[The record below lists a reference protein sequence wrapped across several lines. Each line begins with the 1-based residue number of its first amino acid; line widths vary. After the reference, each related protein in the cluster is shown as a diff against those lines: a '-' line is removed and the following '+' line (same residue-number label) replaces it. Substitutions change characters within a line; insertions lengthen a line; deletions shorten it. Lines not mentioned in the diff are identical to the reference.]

1 MTLLSDGYCFLENLE
16 DAAIRAMTFGFEIP
30 RNFHNVD
37 SYRPV
42 NVDEALFRS
51 VPDVVSAGII
61 DVIDLPI
68 FDATIPFIYLK
79 HGFLP
84 EFTVVYFMN
93 AQPKGRISNSTRFY
107 RALHLVE
114 MYRKYLMGGSGVVV
128 EEREDNLEDQPVAGP
143 SRLD

>member
-1 MTLLSDGYCFLENLE
+1 MVNCFLENLE

-42 NVDEALFRS
+42 NVDEAMFRS
-51 VPDVVSAGII
+51 VPDVVTAGII

-84 EFTVVYFMN
+84 EFPVVYFMN
-93 AQPKGRISNSTRFY
+93 VQPKGRISNSTRFF

-114 MYRKYLMGGSGVVV
+114 LYREYLMGGSGGVV
-128 EEREDNLEDQPVAGP
+128 EQGEANLEAEPVAGP
-143 SRLD
+143 SRVD

>member
-1 MTLLSDGYCFLENLE
+1 MVNCFLENLE

-42 NVDEALFRS
+42 NVDEAMFRS
-51 VPDVVSAGII
+51 VPDVVTAGII

-79 HGFLP
+79 HGFLH
-84 EFTVVYFMN
+84 EFPVVYFMN
-93 AQPKGRISNSTRFY
+93 VQPKGRISNSTRFF

-114 MYRKYLMGGSGVVV
+114 LYREYLMGGSGGVV
-128 EEREDNLEDQPVAGP
+128 EQGEANLEAEPVAGP
-143 SRLD
+143 SRVD